1 MTKVERRGK
10 KGRGVVTQLK
20 TKVWL
25 REDKGGGKEIGK
37 VVLTGLTPTVCMVV
51 LSVHSVH
58 ARVHSQIYDR

>member
-1 MTKVERRGK
+1 M
-10 KGRGVVTQLK
+10 TQLK

-25 REDKGGGKEIGK
+25 RGDKGGGKEIGK